1 MGLKIVPNFIRKRY
15 EGGFAMAT
23 SDKNTISHS
32 EFYEENLYKLQD
44 GVLSIVKNSDVP
56 LYLTGG
62 TALSRAYYH
71 HRYSDDLDF
80 FVNSDS
86 AFNQYVDIV
95 LKALKEEGYSWST
108 ETGFVKSPD
117 FRTLVLKHPDYQ
129 MGLKLDFVNDVAA
142 HYGEICDTALFYRT
156 DSVRN
161 ILSNKVTAIFR
172 MSAKDIVDIHRICLN
187 EKFEWG
193 QIFEEVREKELGVEP
208 LDVSQIMQG
217 ITQTAFDNIKW
228 KCKLTYADFKRDI
241 DIIASDMLSMK
252 LNSLVG

>member
-1 MGLKIVPNFIRKRY
+1 MN
-15 EGGFAMAT
+15 T
-23 SDKNTISHS
+23 SDRNTISHL

-44 GVLSIVKNSDVP
+44 GVLSIVKSSGVP

-80 FVNSDS
+80 FVNNDS
-86 AFNQYVDIV
+86 AFNQYVDVV
-95 LKALKEEGYSWST
+95 LNALKKEGYSWST

-117 FRTLVLKHPDYQ
+117 FRTLVLKHPNYQ
-129 MGLKLDFVNDVAA
+129 IGLKLDFVNDVAA
-142 HYGEICDTALFYRT
+142 HYGEICETDLFYRT

-172 MSAKDIVDIHRICLN
+172 MSAKDIADIHRICLN
-187 EKFEWG
+187 EKFDWK
-193 QIFEEVREKELGVEP
+193 QVFTEVREKELGVEP
-208 LDVSQIMQG
+208 LEVSQIMQG
-217 ITQTAFDNIKW
+217 ITQAAFDNIKW
-228 KCKLTYADFKRDI
+228 KCVLTFEDFKHDI

-252 LNSLVG
+252 DNSLVV

>member
-1 MGLKIVPNFIRKRY
+1 
-15 EGGFAMAT
+15 MAT
-23 SDKNTISHS
+23 SDKNTISLS
-32 EFYEENLYKLQD
+32 EFYEGNLYRLQD
-44 GVLSIVKNSDVP
+44 GVLSIVKNSGVP

-80 FVNSDS
+80 FVNNDKS
-86 AFNQYVDIV
+86 FNQYVDSV
-95 LKALKEEGYSWST
+95 LANLRKAGYSWSV

-117 FRTLVLKHPDYQ
+117 FRTLVLRHPDYR

-142 HYGEICDTALFYRT
+142 HYGEISETGLFYRT

-172 MSAKDIVDIHRICLN
+172 MSAKDIVDIHRICMN
-187 EKFEWG
+187 EKFEWSRV
-193 QIFEEVREKELGVEP
+193 FEEVREKELGVEP

-217 ITQTAFDNIKW
+217 ITQAAFDNIKW
-228 KCKLTYADFKRDI
+228 KCKLSFAEFKRDI
-241 DIIASDMLSMK
+241 DKIANDMLCLK
-252 LNSLVG
+252 DNSLADRRMDNEND